1 MYDYGSGKNNSAGA
15 QMTRTPGIIVV
26 EPSAEQS
33 KYRAAEVFA
42 RKQPKQLKLS
52 NDIES
57 VKEHLRLIRHETRDD
72 NAKLLERL
80 KNTLADL
87 GVNVTVAADGK
98 EAASAIR
105 QIAGDTRLA
114 SINKSNIVVNEI
126 RPDLKSQ
133 GFETYLRYF
142 TEFSKNFE
150 PEVFKKELEDYWSLA
165 GMHDRGLMESFAVT
179 KKFSSLP
186 EGDIRDYVV
195 ILGVNA
201 ISAENG
207 DVFFLQHMSNISHD
221 LEQAK
226 KIILIVG
233 LEKVAKDSETALFH
247 TRSMGIFGLE
257 SILLDLK
264 PNDLERFDFNS
275 LPVLADHPERS
286 IDVIILDNGR
296 SKLLNGTYEDLF
308 LCIDCRNCARQ
319 CPIGLHVFFER
330 GLVYSPKNYLLGFL
344 QGFLPPVDACLHCGR
359 CHVECPVEIDIPT
372 LIWKAQLEHYEHH
385 KRSLK
390 KRMLDDPEMLAKMGT
405 LTAPLSN
412 WMVNIPIVQYMT
424 ELLTGVH
431 RNSHLPTF
439 HRETFRD
446 WLKGGKRG

>member
-1 MYDYGSGKNNSAGA
+1 
-15 QMTRTPGIIVV
+15 MTRIPGIMVV

-57 VKEHLRLIRHETRDD
+57 VKEHLREIRHEARDD
-72 NAKLLERL
+72 SAKLLERL
-80 KNTLADL
+80 KNTLAGF
-87 GVNVTVAADGK
+87 GVNVRIAADGK

-133 GFETYLRYF
+133 GFETYIRYF

-165 GMHDRGLMESFAVT
+165 GMHDRGLMESFAVS

-186 EGDIRDYVV
+186 KGDVRDYVV

-221 LEQAK
+221 LEQAR
-226 KIILIVG
+226 KIILVVG
-233 LEKVAKDSETALFH
+233 IEKVEKDSETALFH

-257 SILLDLK
+257 SLLLDLK
-264 PNDLERFDFNS
+264 PNDLERFDFDG
-275 LPVLADHPERS
+275 LPVLADQPERS

-412 WMVNIPIVQYMT
+412 WMVHIPIVQYMT

-446 WLKGGKRG
+446 WFKGGKRGR